1 MAYLDYHDVIKVNS
15 CPWPRPRLLR
25 GRHRAAAF
33 MCTPYVVPVPN
44 RGQRRLVAT
53 RGKACVS

>member
-33 MCTPYVVPVPN
+33 MCTPYVVPVP
-44 RGQRRLVAT
+44 
-53 RGKACVS
+53 